1 MVMDMK
7 SDVCP
12 ICREFDRDPESSESF
27 AGRNSHWL
35 MNFSETPRLPGILDV
50 HPREHVTSRGDLPS
64 HRVTTLDGAEGPLR
78 EFCARTWEASFGDV
92 GITPFPVTEFHVNDF
107 EFDHLQIRIQP
118 AFLWPRGLLGLE
130 DHLNAGQ
137 ALVIRRNAAILNES
151 FRRITAES
159 LASEMDI
166 IFHDVDDGTN

>member
-1 MVMDMK
+1 M
-7 SDVCP
+7 
-12 ICREFDRDPESSESF
+12 
-27 AGRNSHWL
+27 
-35 MNFSETPRLPGILDV
+35 
-50 HPREHVTSRGDLPS
+50 
-64 HRVTTLDGAEGPLR
+64 
-78 EFCARTWEASFGDV
+78 
-92 GITPFPVTEFHVNDF
+92 NDF